1 MQDFLRRLPKV
12 ELHLHIEGSL
22 EPELMFA
29 LAEHNGIELPYSS
42 VDEAKAAYQ
51 FKDLQGFLNLY
62 YQGMSVLCHEQDFY
76 DLAMDYFRRASS
88 EGVVHIDMHF
98 DPQAH
103 LQRGVSLEV
112 IMSGLLRAKKEA
124 EQSLDLSIGMIMAF
138 LRDRPAEEALQVLEQ
153 AAPYWSELDAVGLD
167 SAERDH
173 PPSKFVAVFERAKEL
188 GLARVAHAGEEG
200 PAAYII
206 EALDLLDVCRIDH
219 GIRCLE
225 SDDVVE
231 RLYQQQTVLTVCPL
245 SNVSLKVVGELADH
259 PLPSLL
265 DKGLNVTISSDDP
278 AYFGGGLLAN
288 HIACAQAFGW
298 DEEAFQLLNRN
309 AMKEA
314 FVSEPRRQE
323 LLARLDAIEC

>member
-1 MQDFLRRLPKV
+1 MQDFLRSLPKV

-22 EPELMFA
+22 EPELMFE
-29 LAEHNGIELPYSS
+29 LAERNGIELPYLS

-62 YQGMSVLCHEQDFY
+62 YQGMSVLCFEQDFY
-76 DLAMDYFRRASS
+76 DLAMDYFKRASS

-103 LQRGVSLEV
+103 LQRGVSLNV
-112 IMSGLLRAKKEA
+112 VMSGLLRAKQEA
-124 EQSLDLSIGMIMAF
+124 EQSLDLSVGMIMAF

-153 AAPYWSELDAVGLD
+153 AAPYWDELDAVGLD

-200 PAAYII
+200 PASYII

-225 SDDVVE
+225 RDDVVE

-245 SNVSLKVVGELADH
+245 SNVSLKVVDELTNH
-259 PLPSLL
+259 PLPALL

-298 DEEAFQLLNRN
+298 DEEAFQALNRN
-309 AMKEA
+309 AVKEA
-314 FVSEPRRQE
+314 FTSESRRQE
-323 LLARLDAIEC
+323 LLARLDVIEC